1 MLDRIQ
7 VDYYGAPTPLQ
18 QIANIST
25 PESTLLV
32 IQPYDISAIPDIERA
47 IQQSDVGLTPNND
60 GKLIRLQVPP
70 LTAVRWFLLF
80 SSV

>member
-25 PESTLLV
+25 PEATLLV

-70 LTAVRWFLLF
+70 LTAVR
-80 SSV
+80 

>member
-25 PESTLLV
+25 PEATLLV

-60 GKLIRLQVPP
+60 GKLIRMQVPP
-70 LTAVRWFLLF
+70 LTAVRWLMCLYKY
-80 SSV
+80 